1 MTREPSLPELR
12 RRRSAKW
19 RQYPADVI
27 PAWIAEM
34 DVDLAE
40 PIAEVLLEAVRSSD
54 TGYRHAGELPEA
66 LAEFARL
73 RWNWAIEPGQVM
85 VMPDVVTSISWTIQ
99 ALTEPGDGVV
109 ISSPVYPPFFSCVR
123 DITRRT
129 LVDVPLVLDPAGRFR
144 LDLDGLARA
153 FARPDVTAIL
163 LCSPQNP
170 TGSVPTAD
178 ELAEVGRLARE
189 HGVAVIS
196 DEIHAPLTLPGAV
209 HQPFLSVAPQELRA
223 VALVSASKAWNLAG
237 LKCAQV
243 VAGSDDVMAV
253 LTQRIPIEV
262 TYGAGHLGVLASIA
276 AYRSG
281 LPWLDDCLVGLDARA
296 NELAGLLRDRLPK
309 VGYRIP
315 QASYLAWL
323 DCRALGLG
331 DDPAD
336 YFLERARVALSA
348 GTPFGDAGKG
358 FVRLNFG
365 TTPGILAEIV
375 DRLGQSLPTR

>member
-1 MTREPSLPELR
+1 MTGEPTLPELQ

-19 RQYPADVI
+19 RQHPQEVI

-34 DVDLAE
+34 DVNLAE
-40 PIAEVLLEAVRSSD
+40 PIAEVLLDAVRSSD
-54 TGYRHAGELPEA
+54 TGYRHSGELPEA
-66 LAEFARL
+66 LAEFSNL
-73 RWNWAIEPGQVM
+73 RWGWPIEPSRVM

-109 ISSPVYPPFFSCVR
+109 INSPVYPPFFSCVR

-129 LVDVPLVLDPAGRFR
+129 LVDVPLMLDSTGRYS
-144 LDLDGLARA
+144 LNLDGIAAA

-170 TGSVPTAD
+170 TGSVPTGH
-178 ELAEVGRLARE
+178 ELAEVGRLALE

-196 DEIHAPLTLPGAV
+196 DEIHAPLTLPGQV
-209 HQPFLSVAPQELRA
+209 HRPFLSLAPQGVRA
-223 VALVSASKAWNLAG
+223 VALVSASKAWNIAG

-243 VAGSDDVMAV
+243 VAGSDDLVEL

-262 TYGAGHLGVLASIA
+262 TYGAGHLGVLASVA
-276 AYRSG
+276 AYRAG
-281 LPWLDDCLVGLDARA
+281 QPWLDECVAGLDARA
-296 NELAGLLRDRLPK
+296 HELADLLHEQLPT

-323 DCRALGLG
+323 DCRALDLG

-336 YFLERARVALSA
+336 FFLERARVALSA
-348 GTPFGDAGKG
+348 GVPFGDTGRG

-365 TTPGILAEIV
+365 TTSVILADIV
-375 DRLGQSLPTR
+375 NRLENSLGTR